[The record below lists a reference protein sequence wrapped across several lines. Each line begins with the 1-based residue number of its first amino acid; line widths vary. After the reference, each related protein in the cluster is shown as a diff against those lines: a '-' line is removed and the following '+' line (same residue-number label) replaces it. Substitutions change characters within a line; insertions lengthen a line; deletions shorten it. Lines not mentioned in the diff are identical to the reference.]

1 MHRGHRCLDVELR
14 ARHGGAVVDERAG
27 LRAGG
32 SSQVDASDHGDQSR
46 SGRPRPPAVRRYAG
60 TAAAVRLD
68 DVSATLPMFP
78 LGSVLFPG
86 VIVPLRV
93 FEDRYRAL
101 VHHLIREPDPAHR
114 LFGSVGIREGYEVGD
129 HGAQSLFRV
138 GCRLQLTDVEAH
150 EDGTFDI
157 VAVGRDRIRL
167 DRLDTTGPFPAGEVA
182 TMPPA
187 ESEVDPAVIQRALA
201 LFTAYRAAV
210 TPYRGDPHPGDLPRD
225 PTYLSWTLAA
235 VAPLA
240 MPDRQ
245 ALLESDDTTGRL
257 LMVSEMLRSELRAMN
272 AIPSLPATEVART
285 RWSPN

>member
-1 MHRGHRCLDVELR
+1 M
-14 ARHGGAVVDERAG
+14 
-27 LRAGG
+27 
-32 SSQVDASDHGDQSR
+32 SD
-46 SGRPRPPAVRRYAG
+46 
-60 TAAAVRLD
+60 
-68 DVSATLPMFP
+68 TLPMFP
-78 LGSVLFPG
+78 LGTVLFPG
-86 VIVPLRV
+86 VVVPLRV

-101 VHHLIREPDPAHR
+101 IHHLVREPDPAHR

-150 EDGTFDI
+150 EDGTFDV

-167 DRLDTTGPFPAGEVA
+167 DRLDTSGPFPSGHVESLPPTDEV
-182 TMPPA
+182 
-187 ESEVDPAVIQRALA
+187 VDPEIVARVLA
-201 LFTAYRAAV
+201 LFTAYRAAIA
-210 TPYRGDPHPGDLPRD
+210 PYRGDPHPGDLPRD

-240 MPDRQ
+240 MSDRQ
-245 ALLESDDTTGRL
+245 ELLESDSAALRL
-257 LMVSEMLRSELRAMN
+257 RMVGDLLKGELRAMN